1 MKSILNYLK
10 ENNIQESQKIDES
23 AFTPEIKKQIQDLK
37 NEIENIVKKMDIG
50 DFKFQNCSADTLY
63 LGLDNPRRFGWD
75 IRFNMH
81 DLNDYRLEF
90 GSIASYG
97 SFSFEDTEVY
107 KMYKSIGI
115 VLSQEKELKQIEEI
129 FAKIN
134 DIIMN
139 IE

>member
-10 ENNIQESQKIDES
+10 ENNVQESQKIDES

-50 DFKFQNCSADTLY
+50 DFKLQRCSADTLY
-63 LGLDNPRRFGWD
+63 FGLDDPRRYGWE
-75 IRFNMH
+75 IRLKML
-81 DLNDYRLEF
+81 DLNVYRLVF

-97 SFSFEDTEVY
+97 SFEFDEDAY
-107 KMYKSIGI
+107 KFYKSVGI

-129 FAKIN
+129 FTKIN

-139 IE
+139 IK